1 MWPTVNVHISHTH
14 NHTHTPMRA
23 RALGGA
29 TMWYM
34 RTFTQHQLT
43 DWHNINKYE
52 EYKNKKTWFECSGK
66 HHTTHT
72 PQTIT
77 KVNWKQRTRVS
88 RWWIVESFRSHNE
101 RGHKTQPMRTQR
113 ANDSNTETSNQV
125 SHRQTQFLWIYFKC
139 IRLNCVLQFI
149 HFKLQTKNPIFGL
162 IKLFCHTIA

>member
-88 RWWIVESFRSHNE
+88 RWWIVESFRSMSGATKHSRCEHNE
-101 RGHKTQPMRTQR
+101 QTIQTRKLLIKWATDRHNFCEFILSAFDWTVCCNSYILNCRPRTQFS
-113 ANDSNTETSNQV
+113 D
-125 SHRQTQFLWIYFKC
+125 W
-139 IRLNCVLQFI
+139 
-149 HFKLQTKNPIFGL
+149 
-162 IKLFCHTIA
+162 